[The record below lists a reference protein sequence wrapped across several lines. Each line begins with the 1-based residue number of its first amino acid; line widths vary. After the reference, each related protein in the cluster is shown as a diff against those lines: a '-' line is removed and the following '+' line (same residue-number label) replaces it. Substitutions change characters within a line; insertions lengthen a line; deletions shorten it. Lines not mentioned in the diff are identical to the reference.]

1 MWFSSKNTK
10 IMAEQVV
17 ITHKDAAVIVDR
29 EQRVIASNQA
39 YGSLS
44 QRFNKSDDNQ
54 ALTFL
59 LKHHDKSSDYIKGD
73 KGLHFKLQ
81 TTPFTIK
88 HLESCV
94 LYVFEA
100 VSEPILA
107 ELNWQKLIG
116 LGQDSYAV
124 FDLNNKLVTANF
136 DSINSDSLYLDHK
149 DTQLLEVLNTAS
161 NSEDGL
167 LCLSEKQDV
176 YVHVH
181 HHLLA
186 SEKGKLSAFV
196 LSKRSDNTNNKQLKL
211 LSQVVSNTSTSVLIT
226 DKNGFVE
233 YVNPG
238 FETLS
243 GYTLEEVK
251 GKKPSFLLQ
260 REQTDKETI
269 KRISKNLKARQPF
282 YEEIL
287 NFDKSGVPYWIV
299 LSVNPI
305 FNKSGEH
312 TGFVG
317 VSSDVREIKRQVLE
331 QINQRDAISSH
342 SAVLEF
348 NQNGQFISANDYTK
362 KQLNIENDTQIQ
374 LVVGNLKDYLDKPRI
389 QKIEKGEAIAVM
401 MKLNHNGV
409 EVVLDCVISSITDL
423 NSDISKYVVFGSNV
437 SSRNKLVSETHHS
450 MSSVL
455 GKIQTTVTTINA
467 VADQTNLLALN
478 AAIEAARA
486 GEAGRGFAVVA
497 DEVRNLAKTSSE
509 AAVQIGLL
517 INETQS
523 HVNQLSSFLQE

>member
-29 EQRVIASNQA
+29 EQKVIASNQA

-44 QRFNKSDDNQ
+44 QSFNKSDDNQ

-88 HLESCV
+88 HLESCL
-94 LYVFEA
+94 LYVFEP

-107 ELNWQKLIG
+107 ELSWQKLIG

-136 DSINSDSLYLDHK
+136 DSINSDSLYLDQK

-176 YVHVH
+176 YVHVY

-196 LSKRSDNTNNKQLKL
+196 LSKRSDSTNNKQLEL

-238 FETLS
+238 FEILS
-243 GYTLEEVK
+243 GYTLEEV
-251 GKKPSFLLQ
+251 
-260 REQTDKETI
+260 
-269 KRISKNLKARQPF
+269 
-282 YEEIL
+282 
-287 NFDKSGVPYWIV
+287 
-299 LSVNPI
+299 
-305 FNKSGEH
+305 
-312 TGFVG
+312 
-317 VSSDVREIKRQVLE
+317 
-331 QINQRDAISSH
+331 
-342 SAVLEF
+342 
-348 NQNGQFISANDYTK
+348 
-362 KQLNIENDTQIQ
+362 
-374 LVVGNLKDYLDKPRI
+374 
-389 QKIEKGEAIAVM
+389 
-401 MKLNHNGV
+401 
-409 EVVLDCVISSITDL
+409 
-423 NSDISKYVVFGSNV
+423 
-437 SSRNKLVSETHHS
+437 
-450 MSSVL
+450 
-455 GKIQTTVTTINA
+455 
-467 VADQTNLLALN
+467 
-478 AAIEAARA
+478 
-486 GEAGRGFAVVA
+486 
-497 DEVRNLAKTSSE
+497 
-509 AAVQIGLL
+509 
-517 INETQS
+517 
-523 HVNQLSSFLQE
+523 